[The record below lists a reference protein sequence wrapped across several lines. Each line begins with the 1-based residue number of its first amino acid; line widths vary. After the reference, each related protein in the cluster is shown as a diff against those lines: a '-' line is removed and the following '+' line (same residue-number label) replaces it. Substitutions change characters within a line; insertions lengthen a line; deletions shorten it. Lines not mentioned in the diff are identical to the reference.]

1 MALQT
6 PDALPGR
13 RRELEVNARPAGSFA
28 FPTVAD
34 VPDAPKT
41 TGLEQ
46 LGNALARFSGTTG
59 LQAVEYTEKV
69 FRERDEAEGTVAGT
83 MLAQQKNIKDLNQAV
98 KEGQLP
104 RGVAPQFMQAANIAF
119 LRAHAEQDQMDLKNE
134 YARSG
139 VKGDDSADAYSK
151 FFFGFQESRAKALLY
166 NEDGSHKYTPMEI
179 AKSQYHER
187 LADGGR
193 AVENEHIAHRTKER
207 EKIGYQNGAT
217 LLGTLLKND
226 MGTNA
231 DGTFK
236 RTEDRDHKA
245 IAQRMTEAMFGPG
258 SIGAQGG
265 DKAVIGEMIQD
276 ALLSKALEERDI
288 TVLDIGRHLQGPAG
302 LVSDNTR
309 FKLKS
314 HEARLNI
321 AGEVDTERRNLEH
334 WMRIEATGK
343 TIEERR
349 VILEEQHRVAQN
361 EFTKKN
367 LFSNQVDI
375 AMHVKDWLNITP
387 EEAAAR
393 RPAMERMFE
402 LDPEKAATYFA
413 HFQQLTKQAKAD
425 RIENTDPK
433 FLIDLT
439 NAVGKNKGDAKT
451 MLAVDHAMQHYHIS
465 QQEWT
470 ALRTAGKQ
478 FRDDSETFKDLFA
491 DTTFTRVENEVRHS
505 IKTKANEDLFGETAT
520 FALRAT
526 LEFRQHVANIA
537 RENPKL
543 NTLQIMKLSQEGAI
557 AIGAKYNADLLKAI
571 KDAEADHKN
580 KKAYQEWEMWKETPA
595 AKAQVKAATDQTALV
610 KKMDA
615 AGIPVNQETLAAEA
629 AKGKINPKNRDVAT
643 KELGLNAQ
651 ELNVYNHHLRNL
663 HGTGRVDN
671 KNGSVSTVRNITVE
685 FNGRHFNLPTIWD
698 GKELSADEAV
708 ARAKKVGLDKFPSY
722 ATQNEADRRYEK
734 IHKFFDRDVEEFQKK

>member
-1 MALQT
+1 MPLQT

-28 FPTVAD
+28 FPTTAD

-46 LGNALARFSGTTG
+46 LGNALARFGGTTG
-59 LQAVEYTEKV
+59 IQAVEYTEKV

-83 MLAQQKNIKDLNQAV
+83 MLAQQKNMKDLNQAV
-98 KEGQLP
+98 REGQLP
-104 RGVAPQFMQAANIAF
+104 RGVAPQFMQAANISF

-166 NEDGSHKYTPMEI
+166 NEDGSHKFTPMEI

-207 EKIGYQNGAT
+207 EKLGYQNGAT
-217 LLGTLLKND
+217 LLGSLLKND

-236 RTEDRDHKA
+236 RTEDRDHKG

-265 DKAVIGEMIQD
+265 DKAVIGEMMQD

-288 TVLDIGRHLQGPAG
+288 TVLDVARHMQTPAG

-321 AGEVDTERRNLEH
+321 AGEVDTERRNMEH
-334 WMRIEATGK
+334 WMTVEATGR

-349 VILEEQHRVAQN
+349 VIAEEKNRVAQT

-367 LFSNQVDI
+367 LFSVQVDL
-375 AMHVKDWLNITP
+375 AMRIKDWLNPTP
-387 EEAAAR
+387 DEQAAHKLAK
-393 RPAMERMFE
+393 AEMFK
-402 LDPEKAATYFA
+402 LDPELATKYFA
-413 HFQQLTKQAKAD
+413 HFQQLRVQAKAD

-433 FLIDLT
+433 YLIDLT

-451 MLAVDHAMQHYHIS
+451 MISVDHAFGQFRITES
-465 QQEWT
+465 EWT
-470 ALRTAGKQ
+470 ALRAAGRQ
-478 FRDDSETFKDLFA
+478 FRDDSETFKELFA
-491 DTTFTRVENEVRHS
+491 DSTFTRVENEVRHS

-537 RENPKL
+537 RDHPDL
-543 NTLQIMKLSQEGAI
+543 NTLQIMKLSQEGAV

-571 KDAEADHKN
+571 KDAEEDRAR
-580 KKAYQEWEMWKETPA
+580 KKVYQEWDYWTKTPEV
-595 AKAQVKAATDQTALV
+595 KAQIKAAEEQTTLV
-610 KKMDA
+610 KKMDK
-615 AGIPVNQETLAAEA
+615 AGIPVNQETLAAEKS
-629 AKGKINPKNRDVAT
+629 KGKINPKNRDEAT

-651 ELNVYNHHLRNL
+651 ELNIYNHHLRNL

-671 KNGSVSTVRNITVE
+671 KNGSVSTVRNITVA
-685 FNGRHFNLPTIWD
+685 FDGKHYNLPTIWD

-734 IHKFFDRDVEEFQKK
+734 IHKFFDRDVEEFQK